1 MKVIRLTE
9 SDLHNMIMESVNSIL
24 NESPYK
30 DIFGGRHHS
39 GGRIPRDGMTG
50 GEWYSDPFTKQYEL
64 DPQEIVDML
73 DNGNEG
79 LYTREMHDALESL
92 SESGQLYFVVSG
104 TIEKDESVGI
114 MSEQTNIDNVD
125 INPAYQAILSQDDS
139 VITLEQKK
147 LLEDVLND
155 IAYKLECG
163 RREFF
168 LQNR

>member
-24 NESPYK
+24 NESPYR
-30 DIFGGRHHS
+30 DTFGRTHHS

-50 GEWYSDPFTKQYEL
+50 GEYYSDPFTKQYEL

-73 DNGNEG
+73 DNGNEE
-79 LYTREMHDALESL
+79 LYTQEMHDALENL
-92 SESGQLYFVVSG
+92 SEKGQLYFVVSG
-104 TIEKDESVGI
+104 TVEKDESVGI
-114 MSEQTNIDNVD
+114 TSEQTNIDEVD

-139 VITLEQKK
+139 VISVEQKEK
-147 LLEDVLND
+147 LEGVLND
-155 IAYKLECG
+155 IAYELECG

-168 LQNR
+168 A